1 MFSRQKIA
9 TVSGLLGS
17 LAVIYVGAAPAHA
30 AERPG
35 DCKTSAVGETTCIRK
50 SEIVHTDKHGRYVV
64 KQTQECSTT
73 FRPRLPAPKD
83 SVLNTGSKKVGPVLD
98 CSNKAP
104 LPKGFKRPHFEF

>member
-17 LAVIYVGAAPAHA
+17 LAVIYVGAAPAYA
-30 AERPG
+30 GERPG
-35 DCKTSAVGETTCIRK
+35 DCKTSAVGETTCISK
-50 SEIVHTDKHGRYVV
+50 SEIVHTDKHGRYVI

-73 FRPRLPAPKD
+73 FRPRLPRDNAL
-83 SVLNTGSKKVGPVLD
+83 STGSKKVGPALD
-98 CSNKAP
+98 CSNKAQ